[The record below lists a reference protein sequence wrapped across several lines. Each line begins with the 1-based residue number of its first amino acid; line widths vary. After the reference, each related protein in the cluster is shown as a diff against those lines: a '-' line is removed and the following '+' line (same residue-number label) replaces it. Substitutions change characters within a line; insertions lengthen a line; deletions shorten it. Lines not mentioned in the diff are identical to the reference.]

1 METIIATF
9 EELAAKVRRDGLLA
23 IEAEIGNYDNEF
35 LKKGLR
41 MLVDGTNEDYIAE
54 AMNISMEESEERHN
68 INASI
73 FSQAGAYAPTLGVLG
88 AVFGLI
94 AAMRTINDTDAMAA
108 AISAAFI
115 ATIFGIFTGYVLWNP
130 FANKLKIKSKQE
142 SHEKRM
148 IIEGVLSLARNE
160 SPAMVKEK
168 LMAFLSD
175 AEVRR
180 LSGV

>member
-1 METIIATF
+1 
-9 EELAAKVRRDGLLA
+9 
-23 IEAEIGNYDNEF
+23 
-35 LKKGLR
+35 

-115 ATIFGIFTGYVLWNP
+115 ATIFGIFT
-130 FANKLKIKSKQE
+130 
-142 SHEKRM
+142 
-148 IIEGVLSLARNE
+148 
-160 SPAMVKEK
+160 
-168 LMAFLSD
+168 
-175 AEVRR
+175 
-180 LSGV
+180 